1 MQLKLYNG
9 FSKRV
14 NSTKRPGTASITL
27 DGNLREPCSIENPV
41 IQIVPMSLITAPAA
55 YSYAYIPEFSR
66 YYFVSDW
73 SYNNG
78 LWECSLTE
86 DYLATWKTNIGNTNA
101 YIDRCSSEYDG
112 NIIDTQYITTTDFDI
127 VSTQMAYSWNLDG
140 CFVVGIIDGN
150 NDSNAQIGG
159 AVTYYVLTK
168 AQCRALMAYLMSPA
182 FLTANGFPSSQSI
195 TQQLSQET
203 AKAFVNPFQFITS
216 CLWIPISPDVLT
228 GNNQAVSINVGYWL
242 IDASIV
248 TGKLLN
254 VWNVIYLEN
263 AAIPVHPQAAT
274 RGEYLNFSPY
284 TRLSLFVPPFGII
297 PIDPMYR
304 KLGGY
309 INCRI
314 YIDPITGIA
323 DMIVNVAETAGS
335 ESYDTLPV
343 IYEGQATIG
352 IPIQI
357 AQVGNDF
364 IGAAAS
370 AVQAVASIDFLGGA
384 VGLMTG
390 GVGGAIKG
398 AMNSNVVSNA
408 ANALMSLMPQV
419 QTKGANGCR
428 TFVSQVPR
436 LKAEFMKLVDEDNA
450 EMGRPLRK
458 IRKINTLS
466 GFIKCYEVTVDY
478 PCFDS
483 EKASIYD
490 YLINGFFWE

>member
-1 MQLKLYNG
+1 MQIVFYSN
-9 FSKRV
+9 FSKRI
-14 NSTKRPGTASITL
+14 NSTKQPSSGGTTL
-27 DGNLREPCSIENPV
+27 TGTLRAPCSIEAPV
-41 IQIVPMSLITAPAA
+41 IDIEASISAIP
-55 YSYAYIPEFSR
+55 SYTYCYIPDFHR

-73 SYNNG
+73 VIENRLYQ
-78 LWECSLTE
+78 CKLTE
-86 DYLATWKTNIGNTNA
+86 DYLASWKTNIGNTNA
-101 YIDRCSSEYDG
+101 YIDRCSAEYDG
-112 NIIDTQYITTTDFDI
+112 NIIDTQYITTTDFNI
-127 VSTQMAYSWNLDG
+127 VSSQMAYSWSYDG

-150 NDSNAQIGG
+150 NDNNAQIGG

-168 AQCRALMAYLMSPA
+168 AQCRALMSYLMSPA
-182 FLTANGFPSSQSI
+182 FLTANGFPATQTL
-195 TQQLSQET
+195 TQQLTQET

-216 CLWIPISPDVLT
+216 CLWLPLDSSVLV
-228 GNNQAVSINVGYWL
+228 GNNPSVSINVGYWL

-248 TGKLLN
+248 TGKLLS
-254 VWNVIYLEN
+254 VWNIIYLEN
-263 AAIPVHPQAAT
+263 VAIPVHPQAVA
-274 RGEYLNFSPY
+274 RGDYLNFSPY

-323 DMIVNVAETAGS
+323 DMIINVAETAGS

-343 IYEGQATIG
+343 IYEAQATIG

-364 IGAAAS
+364 IGAATS
-370 AVQAVASIDFLGGA
+370 AVKAVASIDFLGGA

-398 AMNSNVVSNA
+398 AINSNVISNA
-408 ANALMSLMPQV
+408 GNAIMSLMPQV
-419 QTKGANGCR
+419 QTSGANGCR

-458 IRKINTLS
+458 IRKINTLP

-478 PCFDS
+478 PAFDT
-483 EKASIYD
+483 EKSAIHN
-490 YLINGFFWE
+490 YLMDGFFWE